1 MTRTKTILIVGL
13 GNPEKKFEFT
23 RHNLGFRVLDRV
35 RQETGASPFKRTE
48 KIYAEISEAN
58 VQGNRVLLAK
68 PLTYMNESGAAVARL
83 QKEFDIEND
92 SLWLVHDDKDLDLGV
107 MRVRETGSSAGH
119 KGVQS
124 VIDHLGSKNFKRYR
138 LGILS
143 AGTKKIDTDKFV
155 LSKFL
160 PEEEPT
166 VRNLIDR
173 ATAQIKSDLDA

>member
-1 MTRTKTILIVGL
+1 MARTKTILIVGL
-13 GNPEKKFEFT
+13 GNPEKKYEFT
-23 RHNLGFRVLDRV
+23 RHNLGFRVMDRV

-48 KIYAEISEAN
+48 KLYAELAEATMGDTN
-58 VQGNRVLLAK
+58 IVLAK

-83 QKEFDIEND
+83 QKEFGVDKSAI
-92 SLWLVHDDKDLDLGV
+92 WLVHDDKDLELGT
-107 MRVRETGSSAGH
+107 MRIKETGSSAGH

-124 VIDHLGSKNFKRYR
+124 VIDHLGSKNFRRYR
-138 LGILS
+138 LGILNPGS
-143 AGTKKIDTDKFV
+143 KKVDTDKFV

-173 ATAQIKSDLDA
+173 ATTQIKSDLAA